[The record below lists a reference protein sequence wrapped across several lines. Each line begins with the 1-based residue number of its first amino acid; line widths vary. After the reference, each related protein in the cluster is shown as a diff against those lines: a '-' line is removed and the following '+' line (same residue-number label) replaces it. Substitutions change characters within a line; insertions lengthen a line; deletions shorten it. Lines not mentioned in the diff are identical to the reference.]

1 MPKDYYDILG
11 IARNASKD
19 EVKKAFHKL
28 AHKHHPDKGGSE
40 DKFKEVNEAYQVLS
54 DDKKRA
60 EYDRYGRVFSDGGFS
75 AGGGPASGWD
85 FDMSGFDFGDIF
97 EDLFSFGGR
106 GGGRVKRG
114 RDISIEVDLSF
125 EESIFGAERKV
136 LLTKTGFCCV
146 CHGSGAAPG
155 SKTKTCL
162 TCNGAGTVKE
172 SGRSILGTFMRVVEC
187 KKCRATGSIPEELCR
202 NCRGAGGMTKR
213 EEVSV
218 KIPPGIRDGEI
229 IKMSG
234 GGEVVAGG
242 IAGGL
247 YIRVNVARHHLF
259 TREGED
265 LVMDLAIPVSEAI
278 LGSERVI
285 NAIDGQIKVKIPPGI
300 DSGEF
305 LRIRG
310 RGVPSD
316 EKRRGDLVIRISVK
330 TPKRLSP
337 KAKKLIEELQGEGI

>member
-1 MPKDYYDILG
+1 MAKDYYEILG
-11 IARNASKD
+11 VARAASKD
-19 EVKKAFHKL
+19 EVKKAFRKL
-28 AHKHHPDKGGSE
+28 AHKYHPDKGGDES
-40 DKFKEVNEAYQVLS
+40 KFKEINEAYQILS

-60 EYDRYGRVFSDGGFS
+60 EYDRYGRVFSDG
-75 AGGGPASGWD
+75 AGHAGAE
-85 FDMSGFDFGDIF
+85 GFDFGDMNGFDFGEIF

-106 GGGRVKRG
+106 GTRVKRG
-114 RDISIEVDLSF
+114 RDISIEVDLNF
-125 EESIFGAERKV
+125 EESIFGVERRV
-136 LLTKTGFCCV
+136 LLTKVAFCSV
-146 CHGSGAAPG
+146 CQGSGAEPG
-155 SKTKTCL
+155 TKTKSCQ

-172 SGRSILGTFMRVVEC
+172 SGRSILGSFMRVVEC

-202 NCRGAGGMTKR
+202 NCRGAGVMTKR

-242 IAGGL
+242 IAGDL

-285 NAIDGQIKVKIPPGI
+285 NAIDRQIKVKIPPGI